1 MQKKIVLAVIYLVF
15 PILIFAQFKAVTLSG
30 KVVDANS
37 KTALPYTNIILKTGK
52 DSAFVSGTI
61 TNDEGMFSFVG
72 LKPGNYHLEANI
84 LGYQRHQQNVL
95 IGQLSAFLDL
105 GNIQLS
111 ESTSALG
118 EVVVS
123 AKQAEISSKMDK
135 KTYSVADNISQSG
148 GSVLQA
154 LSNLPSVTVGQDGKV
169 QLRGSEKVAVLIDGK
184 QTSLTGFD
192 AQKGL
197 DNIPASA
204 IERIEIINNPSAKY
218 DANGNAGIINII
230 FKKNDKQG
238 FNGSVGMAGGLGTL
252 WLKRDN
258 LPTIRPAFQKTPK
271 INPSIALNYRKKK
284 VNVFFQGDWLY
295 TETLNKNE
303 FSERIYDDGTTIF
316 QQVKRNRTTTYATA
330 KTGMDYQLNTQNSI
344 SISGLFNREKI
355 DDRGDNPYFRNDFSQ
370 RYRLWQ
376 FIEDEVKYTASASTA
391 FTHKFIQPGHS
402 LQVNGNYYFHREDE
416 KYFFTNILENFTGTD
431 AFKLL
436 SDEHVFDL
444 NLDYAKPLKQGRLET
459 GFKLRRRAIP
469 VNMQFFAGV
478 NSPID
483 TNAGGW
489 ANYYETIPA
498 VYGNYVYE
506 TQKIEIEGG
515 LRTEYVQ
522 VNYDVNPNHNT
533 YKSDGYAYFQPFPT
547 LRFAYKMSDSKKIS
561 LFYNRRVDR
570 PNEVD
575 IRIFPKYDEP
585 ELIKVGNPT
594 LQPQFTNTIELAY
607 KTLVRKGSLYGAVYH
622 RIIDGTI
629 TRIATQVPGNLLL
642 YNIFQNAGRSYN
654 TGLELIFQHQPAKW
668 VSFTTS
674 ANLYQNTINAFTV
687 TNKYPVPTIY
697 SNTKQQRISGNIK
710 LNTLCT
716 LRKGLEAQ
724 SSLVYLA
731 PDIIPQGSISAR
743 YGLDFGIKKAIQH
756 GKGNIFLN
764 ATDILYAMRIKKEIV
779 GNGFVL
785 RSADFYETQVVR
797 IGYGY
802 KW

>member
-1 MQKKIVLAVIYLVF
+1 MQKKLVLAVIYSIF
-15 PILIFAQFKAVTLSG
+15 PILIFAQFQSVTLSG

-37 KTALPYTNIILKTGK
+37 KTALSYTNIILKTGK
-52 DSAFVSGTI
+52 DSVFVSGTI
-61 TNDEGMFSFVG
+61 TNDEGIFSFVG
-72 LKPGNYHLEANI
+72 LKPGNYHLETNI

-105 GNIQLS
+105 GSIQLS
-111 ESTSALG
+111 ESSSALG
-118 EVVVS
+118 EVVVN

-252 WLKRDN
+252 WLKRQN
-258 LPTIRPAFQKTPK
+258 LPTIRPAFQQTPK
-271 INPSIALNYRKKK
+271 INPSIALNYRKEK

-303 FSERIYDDGTTIF
+303 FSERIYDDGTIIF

-330 KTGMDYQLNTQNSI
+330 KTGMDYQLNAQNSI

-355 DDRGDNPYFRNDFSQ
+355 DDRGDNPYFSNDFSQ

-391 FTHKFIQPGHS
+391 FTHKFTQPGHS

-416 KYFFTNILENFTGTD
+416 QYFFTNILENFTGKD

-444 NLDYAKPLKQGRLET
+444 NLDYAKPLKQGSLET
-459 GFKLRRRAIP
+459 GLKLRRRAIP
-469 VNMQFFAGV
+469 VNMQFFAGE

-607 KTLVRKGSLYGAVYH
+607 KTLVHKGSLYGAVYH

-629 TRIATQVPGNLLL
+629 TRIATQVPGDLLL

-710 LNTLCT
+710 LNTLWN

-743 YGLDFGIKKAIQH
+743 YGLDFGIKKAIQR

-797 IGYGY
+797 IGYGF